1 MTRQTHKLRILKTLY
16 ETGRAL
22 TATDFTHVSN
32 INQYFVE
39 LERAGLIASFW
50 GVYGN
55 ARVKFR
61 LILVEQRQKVRE
73 YLEKHGVLKEAK
85 QDEGKESVYR
95 LS

>member
-1 MTRQTHKLRILKTLY
+1 MSHKIRILKTLY

-32 INQYFVE
+32 ANQYFVE

-50 GVYGN
+50 GMYGN

-73 YLEKHGVLKEAK
+73 YLEKHGVLKEDNR
-85 QDEGKESVYR
+85 DEVKEGVY
-95 LS
+95 